1 MSSAE
6 LVLGT
11 PLLLPGQLQ
20 HVPEPPRVHVAP
32 PPTRPASYAAA
43 ANTPPPHLAKA
54 DFVYVRVGGQQR
66 PLAAPYAG
74 PFLVVEKGA
83 KVFKVQIG
91 LNVEV
96 ISVDRLKAHTGSSP
110 VQPAAAAPRGRPKMQ
125 PAAPSVQPAP

>member
-11 PLLLPGQLQ
+11 PLLLPGQLL

-32 PPTRPASYAAA
+32 PPTRPAAA

-74 PFLVVEKGA
+74 PFLVMEKGA

-91 LNVEV
+91 HNVEA
-96 ISVDRLKAHTGSSP
+96 ISVDRLKAHTGPSP
-110 VQPAAAAPRGRPKMQ
+110 VQPAAATPRGRPKKQ